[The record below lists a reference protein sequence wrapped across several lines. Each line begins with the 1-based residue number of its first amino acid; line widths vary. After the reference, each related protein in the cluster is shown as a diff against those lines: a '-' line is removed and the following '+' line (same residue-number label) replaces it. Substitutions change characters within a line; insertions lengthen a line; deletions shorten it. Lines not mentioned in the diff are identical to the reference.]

1 MMSYIGGEH
10 CGEYEGTVT
19 KPTSRVVTVSCREF
33 LLSSFFSR
41 WVKKVKKLPAGGA
54 AAQAKLDRAKYETHW
69 TGSDSIFISQ
79 QRMTFDK

>member
-1 MMSYIGGEH
+1 MVCEWNRDSNLNPDY
-10 CGEYEGTVT
+10 
-19 KPTSRVVTVSCREF
+19 
-33 LLSSFFSR
+33 LSSAGLGLEGRDCTSAR
-41 WVKKVKKLPAGGA
+41 WCALFEVKKVKKLPAGGA